1 MQLGN
6 KAASD
11 KTYSDFRHRRS
22 PFRKS
27 ASYRLRS
34 RAKAVRQTVRLRP
47 RSRVRIAAGA
57 FATLTAIRHV
67 F

>member
-1 MQLGN
+1 VQLGD

-11 KTYSDFRHRRS
+11 KAYSDFRHRRI
-22 PFRKS
+22 PFRES

-34 RAKAVRQTVRLRP
+34 CAKAVRQSGSVRP
-47 RSRVRIAAGA
+47 RYRGRIAAGA
-57 FATLTAIRHV
+57 FATLTAIRRV